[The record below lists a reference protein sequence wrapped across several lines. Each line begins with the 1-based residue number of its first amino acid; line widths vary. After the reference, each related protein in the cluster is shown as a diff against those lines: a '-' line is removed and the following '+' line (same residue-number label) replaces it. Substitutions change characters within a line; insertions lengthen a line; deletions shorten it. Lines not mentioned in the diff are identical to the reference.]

1 METIKKSNQIN
12 SSQCI
17 LLRINVLVVIRKK
30 SNILTILIRTVER
43 KCFQL
48 FLNIASTLT
57 KKLNVNTFK
66 GKQYLVTGWRC
77 WREESWF
84 FSTFYLGQ
92 LGDCGVSHQGRRNN
106 KEEHI
111 WWGHKSS
118 EHEEIH
124 LSTYQTS
131 HSHWTSQWTVQQAIH
146 TEFWTWKGRYG
157 LKIQI

>member
-1 METIKKSNQIN
+1 MFW
-12 SSQCI
+12 
-17 LLRINVLVVIRKK
+17 LLSEKK
-30 SNILTILIRTVER
+30 SNILTILIRTVGR

-57 KKLNVNTFK
+57 KKLNVTHSKNMKNNTWW
-66 GKQYLVTGWRC
+66 LDEDVE
-77 WREESWF
+77 EESWF

-92 LGDCGVSHQGRRNN
+92 LGDCGVSHQGRRNT

-111 WWGHKSS
+111 WWGHRSS
-118 EHEEIH
+118 EYEGIH

-146 TEFWTWKGRYG
+146 IQFWTWKERYG
-157 LKIQI
+157 LKIQM